1 MAAVFPLD
9 TSKPWTFNGVT
20 YQYDASE
27 DRWFVVSTTATDS
40 IIEDI
45 TKNRSQID
53 VLDTIIDQEIENR
66 TVLLDAA
73 ANKNNQQDASLD
85 ELSGRIDAIGAVV
98 GILEFKGRYKYA
110 IERTSEACEAAYGRC
125 LIEADSS
132 SDPVGARIEC
142 NRLYSD
148 CSSLV
153 GQPYDEGTF
162 TSKGTTNVM
171 SAVDEFIFSGS
182 DLDGQAL
189 DWINIVEPTDYIEF
203 VEKNNGDTSLYECI
217 EEPKVSST
225 ERSVRV
231 KFLKETGDGDG
242 NFNLQEEYDIRV
254 IKASNGINIIEADAR
269 YVSKPYVVYF
279 EDSSSEITPVH
290 ESGNLRNGELWFDT
304 TSLELFVWNNNAWV
318 AVSPPPSQDIVISSA
333 LDDISRISGDVTLL
347 NQDVASIENF
357 LETRKSIYYS
367 DNNPTP
373 VGPDGVTSTLKDGDI
388 WVDSDDLELKFY
400 SQGAWINPDR
410 KSETPE
416 HHHYAPAN
424 LRWKFSDDTE
434 TTPPPDGYF
443 KRDKNK
449 RWRFSFKTADGIDL
463 GVDVFD
469 DTDTHSWATQM
480 SVWYQSSTEGWKL
493 KAHYLLNEWRWN
505 YNKNGI
511 GHAEFHQSSAHGR
524 LLTNGVTYNVTI
536 GGWW

>member
-9 TSKPWTFNGVT
+9 TTKPWTFNGVT
-20 YQYDASE
+20 YEYDALE
-27 DRWFVVSTTATDS
+27 DRWFVVSTLATDS

-45 TKNRSQID
+45 AGTRSQID

-73 ANKNNQQDASLD
+73 ASKNNQQDASID
-85 ELSGRIDAIGAVV
+85 ELSGRIDAIGSVV
-98 GILEFKGRYKYA
+98 GVLEFKGRYKYA

-132 SDPVGARIEC
+132 SDPTSGRIEC

-153 GQPYDEGTF
+153 GQPYDAGTF

-171 SAVDEFIFSGS
+171 SAVDDFIFSGE
-182 DLDGQAL
+182 DLDGQAF
-189 DWINIVEPTDYIEF
+189 DWINLVEPTDYIEF
-203 VEKNNGDTSLYECI
+203 VEKTKGDTSLYECI

-254 IKASNGINIIEADAR
+254 IKASNGINIIQADER

-279 EDSSSEITPVH
+279 ENSPSNITPIH

-304 TSLELFVWNNNAWV
+304 TSLEMFVWNNNAWV
-318 AVSPPPSQDIVISSA
+318 AISPPPSQDIVISSA
-333 LDDISRISGDVTLL
+333 LEDISRISGDVTALT
-347 NQDVASIENF
+347 QDVTTIENF

-367 DNNPTP
+367 DDHPTP

-388 WVDSDDLELKFY
+388 WIDSDDLELKFY

-410 KSETPE
+410 KTEAPEVFFTPSG
-416 HHHYAPAN
+416 
-424 LRWKFSDDTE
+424 LRWRFTDNTDATC
-434 TTPPPDGYF
+434 PPEGYF
-443 KRDKNK
+443 KRDINK
-449 RWRFSFKTADGIDL
+449 RWRFSFKTVDGVDL
-463 GVDVFD
+463 GNTLVN
-469 DTDTHSWATQM
+469 DTQTHAWATQM
-480 SVWYQSSTEGWKL
+480 TVWFKNGDSGKNWKM
-493 KAHYLLNEWRWN
+493 KAHYLLSEWRWN
-505 YNKNGI
+505 YDASGAHFEFKQADAY
-511 GHAEFHQSSAHGR
+511 GH
-524 LLTNGVTYNVTI
+524 LLARQTEYIVTV
-536 GGWW
+536 GGWF